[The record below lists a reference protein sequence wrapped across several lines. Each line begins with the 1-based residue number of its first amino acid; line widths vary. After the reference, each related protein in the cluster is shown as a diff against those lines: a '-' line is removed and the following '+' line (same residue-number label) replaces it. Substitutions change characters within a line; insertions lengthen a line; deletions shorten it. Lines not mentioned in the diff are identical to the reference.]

1 MKPVPKIVVA
11 HMKKS
16 LLLIGF
22 YFTAMMLFAQQSQ
35 SLKDNEPQMI
45 DGIEL
50 GFRIN
55 KESSKKAGDDEY
67 SRYVLEVYAINK
79 SDCSKYIYYRN
90 DGIFSSSSA
99 DNLIATFYVRNANGK
114 RFTSR
119 EAKVNA
125 KDWWVRVKVTEKD
138 NNGKDVTRLRDL
150 PAGYIFR
157 RGDQLRNQITVL
169 VPKGEQPNV
178 EVALRYISE

>member
-1 MKPVPKIVVA
+1 M
-11 HMKKS
+11 KS
-16 LLLIGF
+16 LLLLISF
-22 YFTAMMLFAQQSQ
+22 CFAVSFVFSQQSL
-35 SLKDNEPQMI
+35 SLKDNDPQTI
-45 DGIEL
+45 NGIEL

-90 DGIFSSSSA
+90 DGIFSSSSS

-138 NNGKDVTRLRDL
+138 SNGKDVTRLRDM

-178 EVALRYISE
+178 EVALQYFE

>member
-1 MKPVPKIVVA
+1 MKNFP
-11 HMKKS
+11 
-16 LLLIGF
+16 LLIGF
-22 YFTAMMLFAQQSQ
+22 YFMAVTAFAQQSQ
-35 SLKDNEPQMI
+35 SLKENEPQMV

-55 KESSKKAGDDEY
+55 KESAKKAGDEEY

-90 DGIFSSSSA
+90 DGSSYSSGS

-119 EAKVNA
+119 DAKLNA

-138 NNGKDVTRLRDL
+138 SNGKDITRLRDM

-157 RGDQLRNQITVL
+157 KGDQLRNQITVL
-169 VPKGEQPNV
+169 VPKGEQPVV
-178 EVALRYISE
+178 EAALQYIAE